1 MTTEQ
6 IIEFILSHDSKAQ
19 NEILNRV
26 VSTVKEIRERQ
37 EKELEKQ
44 YLESKAAN
52 LQLKNIR

>member
-6 IIEFILSHDSKAQ
+6 IIEFILSHDSSAQ

-26 VSTVKEIRERQ
+26 ITTVKEVRGKQ

>member
-6 IIEFILSHDSKAQ
+6 IIEFILSHDSTSQ
-19 NEILNRV
+19 NEILSRV
-26 VSTVKEIRERQ
+26 VSTVKEVREKQ
-37 EKELEKQ
+37 EKDLEKQ

>member
-6 IIEFILSHDSKAQ
+6 IIEFILSHDSTAQ
-19 NEILNRV
+19 NEILSRV
-26 VSTVKEIRERQ
+26 VSTVKEVREKQ
-37 EKELEKQ
+37 EKQLEKQ